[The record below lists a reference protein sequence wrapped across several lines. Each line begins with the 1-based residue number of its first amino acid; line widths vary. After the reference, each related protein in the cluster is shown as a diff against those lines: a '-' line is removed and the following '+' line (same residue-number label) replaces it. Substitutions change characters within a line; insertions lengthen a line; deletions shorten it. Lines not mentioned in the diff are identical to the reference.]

1 MRCLEILQTAIPIA
15 GRRTTVDKNVGAT
28 DEAAAARHEKFG
40 EVTNLVGSTGAMS
53 GTGCYHVEIAFGAWA
68 VQLVIGQR
76 SDDDAR

>member
-1 MRCLEILQTAIPIA
+1 MKDKFNHLLRHILLRPTSAPMT
-15 GRRTTVDKNVGAT
+15 GE
-28 DEAAAARHEKFG
+28 EA
-40 EVTNLVGSTGAMS
+40 NLVGSTGAMG